1 MTQQRTIQEIVYEA
15 LIECHEVVLGGVH
28 YRMTSDGDLAV
39 KLYNVTTNI
48 RGNEPV
54 WVRNYMGET
63 TMKDFFQMCE
73 KATEEE
79 RTTIVANLA
88 LDKSRKR

>member
-1 MTQQRTIQEIVYEA
+1 MTERRTIQEIVYEA

-39 KLYNVTTNI
+39 KLYKVTTN
-48 RGNEPV
+48 GKDPV
-54 WVRNYMGET
+54 WMRNYMGGT

-88 LDKSRKR
+88 LDKSRRK